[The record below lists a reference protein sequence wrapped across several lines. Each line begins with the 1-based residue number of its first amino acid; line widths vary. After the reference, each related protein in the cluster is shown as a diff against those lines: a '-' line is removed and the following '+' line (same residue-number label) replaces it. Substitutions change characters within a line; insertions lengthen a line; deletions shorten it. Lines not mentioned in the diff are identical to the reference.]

1 MLCRLRKS
9 IRQSR
14 LEEANKCEYSEPGL
28 SGRGVRQGW
37 PLSPLLFNIY
47 IEELI
52 RKALEDTEE
61 GIKVGGKIIKALRF
75 ADDQAMLAGSEYDL
89 QRMLDRLNRISAE
102 YNMKIN
108 TKKTK
113 VMKISK
119 ENGEETTMM
128 IVIEGERIEEVKEFC
143 YLGSLISNDAKCHR
157 EIRRRIAM
165 GKEAFLK
172 RKELDL
178 EGRTEKKPQEKND

>member
-1 MLCRLRKS
+1 MGVDWRERRLLGNLYLGQKVRVR
-9 IRQSR
+9 I
-14 LEEANKCEYSEPGL
+14 EGEYSEQRL
-28 SGRGVRQGW
+28 IGRGVRKGC

-52 RKALEDTEE
+52 REALENTEE
-61 GIKVGGKIIKALRF
+61 GVKVGGKIVKALRF

-89 QRMLDRLNRISAE
+89 QRIMNRLNMVLVN

-119 ENGEETTMM
+119 
-128 IVIEGERIEEVKEFC
+128 
-143 YLGSLISNDAKCHR
+143 
-157 EIRRRIAM
+157 
-165 GKEAFLK
+165 
-172 RKELDL
+172 
-178 EGRTEKKPQEKND
+178 RTESAMKMKIKPNR